1 MKVLTFGRAVSLGL
15 AVAAVTLT
23 VTAAPAAANPP
34 AGEYRQLAGV
44 GSDTTQDVLNGL
56 GETVTSGG
64 SKVIASYDARPA
76 GLIKTKTT
84 GCEFNRPDGSGA
96 GRTALKASENDG
108 GNVYQGVNV
117 TGCVDFA
124 RSSSYGGG
132 SSPQTTGNYTYI
144 PFGVDAVSFAVNTD
158 SDLPTSLTFVQLQ
171 RIYRCLTTVVSGVPV
186 KPLLVQSGSGTR
198 SFWLSKMGI
207 AEADIANGD
216 YPCIVQ
222 TVNGAPIQ
230 EHDARV
236 LAGHNDYIMPFSV
249 GQFIA
254 QGNAATIATQTGV
267 VVEDRRGTSR
277 IGRVNG
283 LQPIVNGKLNIN
295 FRPQLIRDV
304 YNVVPTRRLAE
315 PVIAQTFVGATSAV
329 CANQSVIELFG
340 FGFRTTAGATLFEG
354 VCGSTSLKAAS

>member
-1 MKVLTFGRAVSLGL
+1 MKVLTFGRALGL
-15 AVAAVTLT
+15 GLGAVALVLT

-44 GSDTTQDVLNGL
+44 GSDTTQDALNGL
-56 GETVTSGG
+56 GETVTISGA
-64 SKVIASYDARPA
+64 KVIASYDARPA
-76 GLIKTKTT
+76 GTIKTKAT
-84 GCEFNRPDGSGA
+84 GCEFPRPDGSGQ
-96 GRTALKASENDG
+96 GRAALKASENDG
-108 GNVYQGVNV
+108 GNVFQGVNV

-144 PFGVDAVSFAVNTD
+144 PFGVDAVSFAVNTT
-158 SDLPTSLTFVQLQ
+158 SDLPESLTFVQLQ
-171 RIYRCLTTVVSGVPV
+171 RIYRCLTTVISGVPV

-198 SFWLSKMGI
+198 SFWLGKMGI

-216 YPCIVQ
+216 YPCIIQ

-236 LAGHNDYIMPFSV
+236 LAGHDDYIMPFSV

-254 QGNAATIATQTGV
+254 QGNAAAIQSQTGV

-277 IGRVNG
+277 VGKVNG
-283 LQPIVNGKLNIN
+283 LAPIVNGKLNIA
-295 FRPQLIRDV
+295 FRAELIRDV
-304 YNVVPTRRLAE
+304 YNVVPTRRLGE
-315 PVIAQTFVGATSAV
+315 QLIIDTFVGSGSAV
-329 CANQSVIELFG
+329 CTKQSLIELFG
-340 FGFRTTAGATLFEG
+340 FGYRSTSGATLFQG
-354 VCGSTSLKAAS
+354 ACGATALKAAS

>member
-1 MKVLTFGRAVSLGL
+1 MKVLTIGRMIGLGL
-15 AVAAVTLT
+15 GAAALVLT
-23 VTAAPAAANPP
+23 ATATPAAANPP

-56 GETVTSGG
+56 GEVVTSGG
-64 SKVIASYDARPA
+64 VKVIASYDARPA
-76 GLIKTKTT
+76 GPIKTKAT
-84 GCEFNRPDGSGA
+84 GCTFNRPDGSGA
-96 GRTALKASENDG
+96 GRTALRASENDG
-108 GNVYQGVNV
+108 GNVYQGAVV

-124 RSSSYGGG
+124 RSSAYGGG

-144 PFGVDAVSFAVNTD
+144 PFGVDAVSFAVNVD

-186 KPLLVQSGSGTR
+186 KPLLIQSGSGTR

-216 YPCIVQ
+216 YPCLVT
-222 TVNGAPIQ
+222 TVNGQQIQ

-236 LAGHNDYIMPFSV
+236 LTGHNDYIMPFSV

-254 QGNAATIATQTGV
+254 QGNSGAILAQTGV
-267 VVEDRRGTSR
+267 TVEDRRGTSR

-283 LQPIVNGKLNIN
+283 LQPIVNGKLNIGV
-295 FRPQLIRDV
+295 RPPLMRDV
-304 YNVVPTRRLAE
+304 YNVVPTRRIAE
-315 PVIAQTFVGATSAV
+315 PVIASTFVGSTSAV
-329 CANQSVIELFG
+329 CSNQALIELFG
-340 FGFRTTAGATLFEG
+340 FGYRAAPGATLFEG
-354 VCGSTSLKAAS
+354 ACGATTLKAAS